1 MTDLMRRLGVD
12 LPIIQAPMA
21 GSDSIELCVAVS
33 EAGGLGSLACA
44 LLTAKGVIRAVEHIR
59 AATKKPFNINFFCH
73 KVEVDDAAREQA
85 WRALLKPYYDELDLP
100 SDASAPFALRLPF
113 DEETCTAV
121 ETAKPPVIS
130 FHFGLPRPDL
140 LARVKAAG
148 ALILA
153 SATTVEEAKYLEKQG
168 VDAIIAQ
175 GSEAGG
181 HRGMF
186 LGNDINRQV
195 GLFALLPQ
203 IVDAVSVP
211 VIAAGGIADG
221 RGVAAAMV
229 LGAPMAQVGTAY
241 LFCPE
246 AKLNQ
251 RHAAALSRAR
261 DDSTALTNLF
271 SGRPARGVFNRLM
284 EDLGPMNT
292 LAPAFPVAGRALAP
306 LRVQAEAENRDDFT
320 NLWAGQAAALASHA
334 PAAELTRKLASD
346 AAQILRATPWP
357 N

>member
-1 MTDLMRRLGVD
+1 MTELMRRLGVD

-21 GSDSIELCVAVS
+21 GSDSVDLCVAVS

-44 LLTAKGVIRAVEHIR
+44 LLNADGVIQAVERIR
-59 AATKKPFNINFFCH
+59 ARTKKPFNINFFCH
-73 KVEVDDAAREQA
+73 EVEVDDPRRDQA
-85 WRALLKPYYDELDLP
+85 WRTLLQPYYDALGLP
-100 SDASAPFALRLPF
+100 PDASAPFALRLPF
-113 DEETCTAV
+113 DEDACAAV
-121 ETAKPPVIS
+121 EAANPPVVS

-140 LARVKAAG
+140 LGRVKATNAV
-148 ALILA
+148 ILA
-153 SATTVEEAKYLEKQG
+153 SATTVEEAKWLENQG

-175 GSEAGG
+175 GAEAGG

-186 LGNDINRQV
+186 LTKDVTREV

-203 IVDAVSVP
+203 VADAVSVP

-221 RGVAAAMV
+221 RGLAAAMI
-229 LGAPMAQVGTAY
+229 LGAQMAQVGTAY
-241 LFCPE
+241 LYSPE

-251 RHAAALSRAR
+251 RHAAALSHAR
-261 DDSTALTNLF
+261 DDNTALTNLF
-271 SGRPARGVFNRLM
+271 SGRPARGLFNRLM
-284 EDLGPMNT
+284 QDLGPMNAA
-292 LAPAFPVAGRALAP
+292 APAFPLAGRALAP
-306 LRVQAEAENRDDFT
+306 LRGKAESENRDDFT

-346 AAQILRATPWP
+346 AAQILKGLPWP